1 MTGSVPVGFKAQ
13 RWKKEWGFYNIIKEF
28 TRVQVDI
35 TGHEFTDGGL
45 LANFPIKYLDNKK
58 INLRYYSHI
67 TVTISATRLIWE
79 SHHYINNKAEY
90 KDSFEIIWN
99 NG

>member
-58 INLRYYSHI
+58 INLRYYSHT
-67 TVTISATRLIWE
+67 TVKNKTILLGFGLDYMDPSAYQPSALDLQ
-79 SHHYINNKAEY
+79 K
-90 KDSFEIIWN
+90 
-99 NG
+99 